1 MYAMAGWD
9 KRAIMVN
16 VPDKN
21 GNGDDDGD
29 NDDDDDIFG
38 VAHF

>member
-1 MYAMAGWD
+1 MTMAMYAMAGWD

-21 GNGDDDGD
+21 GNGDDYAAIDGNCDGD
-29 NDDDDDIFG
+29 Q
-38 VAHF
+38 